1 MSDSGANSSNG
12 RYPDFV
18 CIGAQKAGTTWL
30 HQKLARHPDV
40 WLPAL
45 KEVHYFDAVHLHD
58 SLGANLDAA
67 RRAAAIR
74 SIQSALK
81 GNLTEAQKLLRIRS
95 ITSIGVREL
104 SDAWY
109 GAIFQ
114 EAPAQ
119 AICGEITPE
128 YAMLP
133 PQGVEH
139 MVRLQPGIKIIFIMR
154 DPIDRAWSALRMM
167 KKRTG
172 SEGPLPIRD
181 RPHGRKFLER
191 ADYAATLERFQRQ
204 ISKANFLELYF
215 DDLVERPE
223 ALLQQ
228 VCAFLGVDFAAG
240 KFKRLDKRIHRGEP
254 AVMEPETYNRLR
266 QELAPAYERLLNLKN
281 PLFEKWYS
289 RHYGEQTA
297 ASHIG

>member
-1 MSDSGANSSNG
+1 MSDAGANSSNC
-12 RYPDFV
+12 RFPDFV

-45 KEVHYFDAVHLHD
+45 KEVHYFDAVHLDD
-58 SLGANLDAA
+58 SVGANLDAA
-67 RRAAAIR
+67 RRDAAIR
-74 SIQSALK
+74 SIQSTLK
-81 GNLTEAQKLLRIRS
+81 GNLTDAEKLLRIRS
-95 ITSIGVREL
+95 IASIGMREL

-114 EAPAQ
+114 EAPMQ
-119 AICGEITPE
+119 ATCGEITPE

-133 PQGVEH
+133 PEGVEH

-167 KKRTG
+167 KKRAG

-191 ADYAATLERFQRQ
+191 ADYAATIERFQRQ

-215 DDLVERPE
+215 DDLAERPE

-240 KFKRLDKRIHRGEP
+240 KFKRLDKRVHRGEP
-254 AVMEPETYNRLR
+254 AAMEPETYHRLR
-266 QELAPAYERLLNLKN
+266 QELAPAYERLLDLKN
-281 PLFEKWYS
+281 PRFEAWYS
-289 RHYGEQTA
+289 RHYGEQSA
-297 ASHIG
+297 ASHIR

>member
-1 MSDSGANSSNG
+1 MSDSGANSSNC
-12 RYPDFV
+12 RFPDFV

-30 HQKLARHPDV
+30 HQKLARHPDI

-45 KEVHYFDAVHLHD
+45 KEVHYFDAVHLDD
-58 SLGANLDAA
+58 SFGANLDAA
-67 RRAAAIR
+67 RRDAAIR
-74 SIQSALK
+74 SIQSTLK
-81 GNLTEAQKLLRIRS
+81 GNLTDAQKLLRIRS
-95 ITSIGVREL
+95 IASIGMREL

-119 AICGEITPE
+119 AVCGEITPE

-133 PQGVEH
+133 PEGIEH
-139 MVRLQPGIKIIFIMR
+139 MIRLQPGIKIIFIMR

-167 KKRTG
+167 KKRVG
-172 SEGPLPIRD
+172 SEGSLPARD

-191 ADYAATLERFQRQ
+191 ADYAATIERFQRQ
-204 ISKANFLELYF
+204 ISKTNFLELYF

-254 AVMEPETYNRLR
+254 AVMESETYNRLR
-266 QELAPAYERLLNLKN
+266 QELAPAYDRLLNLKN
-281 PLFEKWYS
+281 PLFERWHS
-289 RHYGEQTA
+289 RHYGEQPA